1 MNRNNFK
8 SAYSLANTLYGISI
22 DVDTFEDIALNGW
35 ELIGN
40 KNTRL
45 HRYITN
51 TENYRIKLPCNVDV
65 LEAVYLPGEDFYN
78 HISNENRIIESNTI
92 PRGTDELYNKGHL
105 AKYKLE
111 GDYLVF
117 NKDYN
122 DVTILYYGVI
132 TDDEGLPYLTN
143 KEVQALAAYVAYVE
157 TYKKSLI
164 KQDGNIMNLASI
176 LKTEWTKLCSSARIP
191 DHITQND
198 MNEILD
204 VRTRWDRKMYGKS
217 YSVVK

>member
-1 MNRNNFK
+1 M
-8 SAYSLANTLYGISI
+8 
-22 DVDTFEDIALNGW
+22 
-35 ELIGN
+35 
-40 KNTRL
+40 
-45 HRYITN
+45 
-51 TENYRIKLPCNVDV
+51 
-65 LEAVYLPGEDFYN
+65 
-78 HISNENRIIESNTI
+78 
-92 PRGTDELYNKGHL
+92 